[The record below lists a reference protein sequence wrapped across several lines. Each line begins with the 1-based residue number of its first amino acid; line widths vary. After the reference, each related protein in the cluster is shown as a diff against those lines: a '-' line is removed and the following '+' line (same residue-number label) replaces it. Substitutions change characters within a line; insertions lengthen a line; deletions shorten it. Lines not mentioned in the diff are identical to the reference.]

1 MESKENGKLM
11 ASETSEREKIKVLT
25 ADRFGLCPRC
35 GTRLVLFKNTV
46 SAYSITESAWINKS
60 LAERTNYTVICPK
73 CRFET
78 PMEVTDFGLY
88 PKDYK
93 MHPADGRKAILSNN
107 EWRRIG
113 YVSKESDNQW

>member
-11 ASETSEREKIKVLT
+11 ASETSEKEKIKVLT

-60 LAERTNYTVICPK
+60 LAERTSYTVICPT
-73 CRFET
+73 CRFEA
-78 PMEVTDFGLY
+78 PMAVTDFGLY
-88 PKDYK
+88 LTEDK
-93 MHPADGRKAILSNN
+93 MHPVDGRKAIPSNN

>member
-11 ASETSEREKIKVLT
+11 ASETSEKEKIKVLT

-60 LAERTNYTVICPK
+60 LAEMVISVYSSSSSI
-73 CRFET
+73 R
-78 PMEVTDFGLY
+78 
-88 PKDYK
+88 
-93 MHPADGRKAILSNN
+93 ASLSCFCCV
-107 EWRRIG
+107 IK
-113 YVSKESDNQW
+113 VK

>member
-1 MESKENGKLM
+1 MESEVNGNTM
-11 ASETSEREKIKVLT
+11 DSNNEKIKVFSI
-25 ADRFGLCPRC
+25 DRFGLCPRC

-46 SAYSITESAWINKS
+46 SAYAMTEAAWINKS
-60 LAERTNYTVICPK
+60 LAERTDYSVICPK

-78 PMEVTDFGLY
+78 SMEVTNFGLY

-93 MHPADGRKAILSNN
+93 MHPVDGRKAILSNN
-107 EWRRIG
+107 EWRRVG